1 MAILGIDDFKSKL
14 AGGGARPTL
23 FKATVNFP
31 TFVEA
36 ANVELTSFLVKQA
49 TIPDSV
55 IGAIPVSFRGRKLN
69 LAGDRTFSAITLTVI
84 NDAEFEVRK
93 SFEQWM
99 NGINQHQENTG
110 LVDMNDYSSDVVVEQ
125 LRKDGS
131 ISKRYDFR
139 GCWPS
144 SLAEIALDY
153 SSNDTIED
161 FTVELQVQYWESD
174 TTS

>member
-1 MAILGIDDFKSKL
+1 
-14 AGGGARPTL
+14 
-23 FKATVNFP
+23 
-31 TFVEA
+31 
-36 ANVELTSFLVKQA
+36 
-49 TIPDSV
+49 
-55 IGAIPVSFRGRKLN
+55 

-84 NDAEFEVRK
+84 NDAEFDVRK

-110 LVDMNDYSSDVVVEQ
+110 LVDMNDYSADIVVEQ
-125 LRKDGS
+125 LRKDGTT
-131 ISKRYDFR
+131 SKRYDFR

-144 SLAEIALDY
+144 NLAAIDLNYET
-153 SSNDTIED
+153 NDAIED

>member
-14 AGGGARPTL
+14 SGGGARPSL

-31 TFVEA
+31 SFVEA

-49 TIPDSV
+49 TIPDSI
-55 IGAIPVSFRGRKLN
+55 IGSVVVSFRGRKLN
-69 LAGDRTFSAITLTVI
+69 LAGDRTFSPITLTVI
-84 NDAEFEVRK
+84 NDAEFDVRK

-99 NGINQHQENTG
+99 DGINQHQENTG
-110 LVDMNDYSSDVVVEQ
+110 LVDLNDYTADIVVEQ
-125 LRKDGS
+125 LRKDGTT
-131 ISKRYDFR
+131 SKRYDFR

-144 SLAEIALDY
+144 NLAAIDLNYET
-153 SSNDTIED
+153 NDTIED

>member
-31 TFVEA
+31 SFVEA
-36 ANVELTSFLVKQA
+36 ANVELTSFLCKQA
-49 TIPDSV
+49 TIPDSI
-55 IGAIPVSFRGRKLN
+55 IGPIPISFRGRKLN
-69 LAGDRTFSAITLTVI
+69 LAGDRTFSSLTLTII
-84 NDAEFEVRK
+84 NDAEFDVRK

-99 NGINQHQENTG
+99 NGINQHQENSG
-110 LVDMNDYSSDVVVEQ
+110 LVDMGDYSADIVVEQ

-131 ISKRYDFR
+131 TSKRYDFR

-144 SLAEIALDY
+144 NLAAIDLNYET
-153 SSNDTIED
+153 NDAIED

>member
-14 AGGGARPTL
+14 TGGGARPSL

-31 TFVEA
+31 SFVA
-36 ANVELTSFLVKQA
+36 SANVELTSFLCKQA
-49 TIPDSV
+49 SIPASTV
-55 IGAIPVSFRGRKLN
+55 NGFEIGFRGRKIKI
-69 LAGDRTFSAITLTVI
+69 AGDRVFENLSLTII
-84 NDAEFEVRK
+84 NDAEFDVRK
-93 SFEQWM
+93 AFEEWM
-99 NGINQHQENTG
+99 NGINEHVNNTG
-110 LVDMNDYSSDVVVEQ
+110 LTDLGDYSADVVVEQ

-131 ISKRYDFR
+131 TSKRYDFR

-144 SLAEIALDY
+144 SVAAIDLNY
-153 SSNDTIED
+153 DTVDSIEE

>member
-14 AGGGARPTL
+14 SGGGARPSL

-31 TFVEA
+31 SFVEA

-49 TIPDSV
+49 TIPDSTVGV
-55 IGAIPVSFRGRKLN
+55 IPISFRGRKLN
-69 LAGDRTFSAITLTVI
+69 LAGDRVFTALSLTVI
-84 NDAEFEVRK
+84 NDAEFDVRK

-110 LVDMNDYSSDVVVEQ
+110 LVDMNDYSADVVVEQ
-125 LRKDGS
+125 LRKDGTT
-131 ISKRYDFR
+131 SKRYDFR

-144 SLAEIALDY
+144 ALAAIDLNYETE
-153 SSNDTIED
+153 NTIED

>member
-14 AGGGARPTL
+14 SGGGARPSL

-31 TFVEA
+31 SFVEA

-49 TIPDSV
+49 TIPDSTVGV
-55 IGAIPVSFRGRKLN
+55 IPISFRGRKLN
-69 LAGDRTFSAITLTVI
+69 LAGDRVFTALSLTVI
-84 NDAEFEVRK
+84 NDAEFDVRK

-110 LVDMNDYSSDVVVEQ
+110 LVDMNDYSADVVVEQ
-125 LRKDGS
+125 LRKDGTV
-131 ISKRYDFR
+131 SKRYDFR

-144 SLAEIALDY
+144 TLAAIDLNYETENA
-153 SSNDTIED
+153 IED

>member
-14 AGGGARPTL
+14 AGGGARPSL

-31 TFVEA
+31 RFVEA
-36 ANVELTSFLVKQA
+36 ADVELTSFLVKQA
-49 TIPDSV
+49 TVPESV
-55 IGAIPVSFRGRKLN
+55 IGITEVSFRGRKLK
-69 LAGDRTFSAITLTVI
+69 LAGDRTFSSLSLTVI
-84 NDAEFEVRK
+84 NDAEFDVRK

-110 LVDMNDYSSDVVVEQ
+110 LVDMNDYTADIVVEQ
-125 LRKDGS
+125 LRKDGTT
-131 ISKRYDFR
+131 SKRYDFR

-144 SLAEIALDY
+144 SLAAIDLNYET
-153 SSNDTIED
+153 NDSIED

>member
-14 AGGGARPTL
+14 SGGGARPSL

-31 TFVEA
+31 TFVES
-36 ANVELTSFLVKQA
+36 ANVELASFLCKQA
-49 TIPDSV
+49 TIPDSTVGV
-55 IGAIPVSFRGRKLN
+55 IPISFRGRKLN
-69 LAGDRTFSAITLTVI
+69 LAGDRVFTALTLTII
-84 NDAEFEVRK
+84 NDAEFDVRK
-93 SFEQWM
+93 AFEQWM

-110 LVDMNDYSSDVVVEQ
+110 LVDMNDYSVDVVVEQ
-125 LRKDGS
+125 LRKDGTT
-131 ISKRYDFR
+131 SKRYDFR

-144 SLAEIALDY
+144 SLAAIDLNYET
-153 SSNDTIED
+153 NDTIED

>member
-14 AGGGARPTL
+14 AGGGARPSL

-31 TFVEA
+31 NFVTSA
-36 ANVELTSFLVKQA
+36 DVELTSFMCKTA
-49 TIPDSV
+49 SIPAST
-55 IGAIPVSFRGRKLN
+55 IGAIAVDFRGRKLN
-69 LAGDRTFSAITLTVI
+69 IAGDRTFGTLSLTII
-84 NDAEFEVRK
+84 NDAEFNVRK
-93 SFEQWM
+93 AFEQWM

>member
-14 AGGGARPTL
+14 SGGGARPSL

-36 ANVELTSFLVKQA
+36 GNVELTSFLVKQA
-49 TIPDSV
+49 TIPDSI
-55 IGAIPVSFRGRKLN
+55 IGPVVVSFRGRKLN
-69 LAGDRTFSAITLTVI
+69 LAGDRTFSPITLTVI
-84 NDAEFEVRK
+84 NDAEFDVRK
-93 SFEQWM
+93 AFEQWM

-110 LVDMNDYSSDVVVEQ
+110 LVDLNDYTADMVVEQ
-125 LRKDGS
+125 LRKDGT

-144 SLAEIALDY
+144 NLAAIDLNYET
-153 SSNDTIED
+153 NDTIED
-161 FTVELQVQYWESD
+161 FTAELQVQYWESD